1 MDEKD
6 LQETYLDE
14 ENMDEVKE
22 PKKEKKKDKIAKLE
36 EEVNNLND
44 KLLRNAAE
52 LENFKKRMNQ
62 ERIND
67 RKYAS
72 TNLLHDLLV
81 PLDQFDKVVNMTTDN
96 DLLKN
101 FLIGFK
107 MINDQF
113 RTVLESEG
121 IKEIEALNKPF
132 DPNIHHAV
140 EKTSNKEV
148 ENGVVVEVLQKGY
161 MYKER
166 ILRPTMVKVNEWSE
180 ENGEDK

>member
-1 MDEKD
+1 MTDKDEIM
-6 LQETYLDE
+6 ESTIE
-14 ENMDEVKE
+14 EQVE
-22 PKKEKKKDKIAKLE
+22 PKKEKKKDKVTKLE
-36 EEVNNLND
+36 EEVKDLKD
-44 KLLRNAAE
+44 QLLRNAAE
-52 LENFKKRMNQ
+52 LENFKKRMMQ

-72 TNLLHDLLV
+72 TNLLHDLLT
-81 PLDQFDKVVNMTTDN
+81 PLDQFDKVVNMETDN

-113 RTVLESEG
+113 MNVLESEG
-121 IKEIEALNKPF
+121 VKEIEALNQMF
-132 DPNIHHAV
+132 DPKVHHAV
-140 EKTSNKEV
+140 EKTSDKEKD
-148 ENGVVVEVLQKGY
+148 NGIVLEVLQKGY

-166 ILRPTMVKVNEWSE
+166 ILRPSMVKVNEWSE

>member
-1 MDEKD
+1 MTDKDEI
-6 LQETYLDE
+6 LESTIE
-14 ENMDEVKE
+14 EQVE
-22 PKKEKKKDKIAKLE
+22 PKKEKKKDKVAKLE
-36 EEVNNLND
+36 EEVKDLKD
-44 KLLRNAAE
+44 QLLRNAAE
-52 LENFKKRMNQ
+52 LENFKKRMMQ
-62 ERIND
+62 EKIND

-81 PLDQFDKVVNMTTDN
+81 PLDQFDKVVNMETDN

-113 RTVLESEG
+113 MSVLENEG
-121 IKEIEALNKPF
+121 VKEINALHQMF
-132 DPNIHHAV
+132 DPKVHHAV
-140 EKTSNKEV
+140 EKTSDKEKD
-148 ENGVVVEVLQKGY
+148 NGIVLEVLQKGY

-166 ILRPTMVKVNEWSE
+166 VLRPSMVKVNEWSD

>member
-1 MDEKD
+1 MTDKDEI
-6 LQETYLDE
+6 LESTIE
-14 ENMDEVKE
+14 EQVE
-22 PKKEKKKDKIAKLE
+22 PKKEKKKDKVAKLE
-36 EEVNNLND
+36 EEVKDLKD
-44 KLLRNAAE
+44 QLLRNAAE
-52 LENFKKRMNQ
+52 LENFKKRMMQ
-62 ERIND
+62 EKIND

-81 PLDQFDKVVNMTTDN
+81 PLDQFDKVVNMETDN

-113 RTVLESEG
+113 MSVLENEG
-121 IKEIEALNKPF
+121 VKEIDALHQMF
-132 DPNIHHAV
+132 DPKVHHAV
-140 EKTSNKEV
+140 EKTSDKEKD
-148 ENGVVVEVLQKGY
+148 NGIVLEVLQKGY

-166 ILRPTMVKVNEWSE
+166 VLRPSMVKVNEWSD